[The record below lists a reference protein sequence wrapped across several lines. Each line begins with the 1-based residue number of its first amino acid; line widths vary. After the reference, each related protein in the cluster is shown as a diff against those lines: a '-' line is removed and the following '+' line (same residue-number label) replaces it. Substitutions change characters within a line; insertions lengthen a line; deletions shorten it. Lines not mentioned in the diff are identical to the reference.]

1 MKKRRIMKSSEGKT
15 RKPLSRKQVIIII
28 SAAVAVAAA
37 VAIFAA
43 VKKSSKKK
51 SDGETATARVTRGS
65 ISRVL
70 EGSGTLE
77 AIDQYE
83 VSALVSG
90 DVTADFF
97 EEGDMVSKDQVLYK
111 IDASSIEKNIDKAQ
125 NALSQSKM
133 SYSEAV
139 EAYGDL
145 TVSAPCKGV
154 IKTLYIKNGDD
165 IKTGDRVCDIVD
177 SDTMTLEIKFLSSQA
192 GGIYS
197 GQTANIEMTGG
208 GGSYTGTVKTV
219 SSGSTVNSLG
229 VPVTNVEISVTNPGA
244 ITTGDTATAVVSG
257 TACAEPGTFKY
268 SHEET
273 VTAKASGKVRN
284 LSLIE
289 GDRASAGGTIL
300 TIESSS
306 VSNQVKKSALSVS
319 DAELSLKGLQDDLDQ
334 YSISS
339 PIAGKVIQ
347 KTVKAGDKV
356 ASQQGSTSMA
366 VIADLSALTMTM
378 NIDELDISSVKVG
391 QDVEVTADALE
402 NQVFHGVVNKVSV
415 IGTSQNGVTTYPVE
429 VLLSDVENTDLIP
442 GMNVSATIVL
452 EKKDDVL
459 LIPTTA
465 VTRGNKVKML
475 GSGEEVEIETGID
488 DGTQVEVLSGL
499 SEGDQVEIADVP
511 TKSFENTMMQGMQG
525 GMGGEGGMP
534 GGGGAPSGGGPSGG
548 APSGGGMPGGGR

>member
-1 MKKRRIMKSSEGKT
+1 MKKRRIMKGSEGKT
-15 RKPLSRKQVIIII
+15 RKPLSKKQIIII

-37 VAIFAA
+37 VAVFAV

-139 EAYGDL
+139 EAYSDL

-197 GQTANIEMTGG
+197 GQAANIEMTGG
-208 GGSYTGTVKTV
+208 GGSYMGTVKTV

-244 ITTGDTATAVVSG
+244 ITTGDTATAVVDG

-268 SHEET
+268 YHEET
-273 VTAKASGKVRN
+273 VTAKASGKVRS

-289 GDRASAGGTIL
+289 GDRVSAGRTIL

-465 VTRGNKVKML
+465 VKRGNKVKML

-511 TKSFENTMMQGMQG
+511 TKSVEDTMMQGMQG
-525 GMGGEGGMP
+525 GMGGERGMP
-534 GGGGAPSGGGPSGG
+534 GGDGAPSGGGPSGG
-548 APSGGGMPGGGR
+548 ASSGGSMPGGGR

>member
-1 MKKRRIMKSSEGKT
+1 MEKRRIMKGSEGKT
-15 RKPLSRKQVIIII
+15 RKPLSKKQIIII

-37 VAIFAA
+37 VAVFAV

-97 EEGDMVSKDQVLYK
+97 EEGDMVSKDQLLYK

-197 GQTANIEMTGG
+197 GQAANIEMTGG
-208 GGSYTGTVKTV
+208 GGSYMGTVKTV

-244 ITTGDTATAVVSG
+244 ITTGDTATAVVDG

-268 SHEET
+268 YHEET

-289 GDRASAGGTIL
+289 GDRVSAGRTIL

-465 VTRGNKVKML
+465 VKRGNKVKML

-511 TKSFENTMMQGMQG
+511 TKSVEDTMMQGMQG
-525 GMGGEGGMP
+525 GMGGERGMP
-534 GGGGAPSGGGPSGG
+534 GGDGAPSGGGPSGG
-548 APSGGGMPGGGR
+548 ASSGGGMPGGGR

>member
-1 MKKRRIMKSSEGKT
+1 MKKRRIMKGSEGKT
-15 RKPLSRKQVIIII
+15 RKPLSKKQIIII

-37 VAIFAA
+37 VAVFAV

-139 EAYGDL
+139 EAYSDL

-197 GQTANIEMTGG
+197 GQAANIEMTGG
-208 GGSYTGTVKTV
+208 GGSYMGTVKTV

-244 ITTGDTATAVVSG
+244 ITTGDTATAVVDG

-289 GDRASAGGTIL
+289 GDRVSAGRTIL

-465 VTRGNKVKML
+465 VKRGNKVKML

-511 TKSFENTMMQGMQG
+511 TKSVEDTMMQGMQG
-525 GMGGEGGMP
+525 GMGGERGMP
-534 GGGGAPSGGGPSGG
+534 GGDGAPSEGGPSDG
-548 APSGGGMPGGGR
+548 ASSGGGMPGGGR

>member
-1 MKKRRIMKSSEGKT
+1 MKKRRIMQSSEGKT
-15 RKPLSRKQVIIII
+15 RKPLSKKQIIII

-37 VAIFAA
+37 VAVFAV

-197 GQTANIEMTGG
+197 GQAANIEMTGG
-208 GGSYTGTVKTV
+208 GGSYMGTVKTV

-244 ITTGDTATAVVSG
+244 ITTGDTATAVVGG

-289 GDRASAGGTIL
+289 GDRVSAGRTIL

-465 VTRGNKVKML
+465 VKRGNKVKML

-511 TKSFENTMMQGMQG
+511 TKSVEDTMMHGMQG

>member
-1 MKKRRIMKSSEGKT
+1 MKKRRIMKGSEGKT
-15 RKPLSRKQVIIII
+15 RKPLSKTQIIII

-37 VAIFAA
+37 VAVFAV

-51 SDGETATARVTRGS
+51 SDGETATARVTHGS

-197 GQTANIEMTGG
+197 GQAANIEMTGG
-208 GGSYTGTVKTV
+208 GGSYMGTVKTV

-244 ITTGDTATAVVSG
+244 ITTGDTATAVVGG

-289 GDRASAGGTIL
+289 GDRVSAGRTIL

-465 VTRGNKVKML
+465 VKRGNKVKML

-511 TKSFENTMMQGMQG
+511 TKSVEDTMMQGMQG
-525 GMGGEGGMP
+525 GMGGERGMP
-534 GGGGAPSGGGPSGG
+534 GGDGAPSGGGPSGG
-548 APSGGGMPGGGR
+548 ASSGGGMPGGGR

>member
-1 MKKRRIMKSSEGKT
+1 MKKRRIMKGSEGKT
-15 RKPLSRKQVIIII
+15 RKPLSKKQIIII

-37 VAIFAA
+37 VAVFAV

-197 GQTANIEMTGG
+197 GQEANIEMTGG
-208 GGSYTGTVKTV
+208 GGSYMGTVKTV

-229 VPVTNVEISVTNPGA
+229 VPVANVEISVTNPGA
-244 ITTGDTATAVVSG
+244 ITTGDTATAVVGG

-289 GDRASAGGTIL
+289 GDRVSAGRTIL

-429 VLLSDVENTDLIP
+429 VLLSDVEDTDLIP

-465 VTRGNKVKML
+465 VKRGNKVKML

-511 TKSFENTMMQGMQG
+511 TKSVEDTMMQGMQG
-525 GMGGEGGMP
+525 GMGGERGMP
-534 GGGGAPSGGGPSGG
+534 GGDGAPSGGGPSGG
-548 APSGGGMPGGGR
+548 ASSGGGMPGGGR

>member
-1 MKKRRIMKSSEGKT
+1 MKKRRIMKGSEGKT
-15 RKPLSRKQVIIII
+15 RKPLSKKQIIII

-37 VAIFAA
+37 VAVFAV

-139 EAYGDL
+139 EAYSDL

-197 GQTANIEMTGG
+197 GQAANIEMTGG
-208 GGSYTGTVKTV
+208 GGSYMGTVKTV

-244 ITTGDTATAVVSG
+244 ITTGDTATAVVDG

-289 GDRASAGGTIL
+289 GDRVSAGRTIL

-465 VTRGNKVKML
+465 VKRGNKVKML

-511 TKSFENTMMQGMQG
+511 TKSVEDTMMQGMQG
-525 GMGGEGGMP
+525 GMGGERGMP
-534 GGGGAPSGGGPSGG
+534 GGGPSGG
-548 APSGGGMPGGGR
+548 ASSGGGMPGGGR

>member
-1 MKKRRIMKSSEGKT
+1 MKKRRIMKGSEGKT
-15 RKPLSRKQVIIII
+15 RKPLSKKQIIII

-37 VAIFAA
+37 VAVFAV

-139 EAYGDL
+139 EAYSDL

-197 GQTANIEMTGG
+197 GQAANIEMTGG
-208 GGSYTGTVKTV
+208 GGSYMGTVKTV

-244 ITTGDTATAVVSG
+244 ITTGDTATAVVDG

-268 SHEET
+268 YHEET
-273 VTAKASGKVRN
+273 VTAKASGKVRS

-289 GDRASAGGTIL
+289 GDRVSAGRTIL

-465 VTRGNKVKML
+465 VKRGNKVKML

-511 TKSFENTMMQGMQG
+511 TKSVEDTMMQGMQG
-525 GMGGEGGMP
+525 GMGGERGMP
-534 GGGGAPSGGGPSGG
+534 GGDGAPSGGGPSGG
-548 APSGGGMPGGGR
+548 ASSGGGMPGGGR

>member
-1 MKKRRIMKSSEGKT
+1 MKKRRIMKGSEGKT
-15 RKPLSRKQVIIII
+15 RKPLSKKQIIII

-37 VAIFAA
+37 VAVFAV

-139 EAYGDL
+139 EAYDDL

-197 GQTANIEMTGG
+197 GQAANIEMTGG
-208 GGSYTGTVKTV
+208 GGSYMGTVKTV

-244 ITTGDTATAVVSG
+244 ITTGDTATAVVDG

-268 SHEET
+268 YHEET

-284 LSLIE
+284 LSFIE
-289 GDRASAGGTIL
+289 GDRVSAGRTIL

-465 VTRGNKVKML
+465 VKRGNKVKML

-511 TKSFENTMMQGMQG
+511 TKSVEDTMMQGMQG
-525 GMGGEGGMP
+525 GMGGERGMP
-534 GGGGAPSGGGPSGG
+534 GGDGAPSGGGPSGG
-548 APSGGGMPGGGR
+548 ASSGGGMPGGGR

>member
-1 MKKRRIMKSSEGKT
+1 MKKRRIMKGSEGKT
-15 RKPLSRKQVIIII
+15 RKPLSKKQIIII

-37 VAIFAA
+37 VAVFAA

-197 GQTANIEMTGG
+197 GQAANIEMTGG
-208 GGSYTGTVKTV
+208 GGSYMGTVKTV

-244 ITTGDTATAVVSG
+244 ITTGDTATAVVGG

-289 GDRASAGGTIL
+289 GDRVSAGRTIL

-465 VTRGNKVKML
+465 VKRGNKVKML

-511 TKSFENTMMQGMQG
+511 TKSVEDTMMQGMQG

>member
-1 MKKRRIMKSSEGKT
+1 MKKRRIMKGSEGKT
-15 RKPLSRKQVIIII
+15 RKPLSKKQIIII

-37 VAIFAA
+37 VAVFAV

-197 GQTANIEMTGG
+197 GQAANIEMTGG
-208 GGSYTGTVKTV
+208 GGSYMGTVKTV

-244 ITTGDTATAVVSG
+244 ITTGDTATAVVGG

-289 GDRASAGGTIL
+289 GDRVSAGRTIL

-465 VTRGNKVKML
+465 VKRGNKVKML

-499 SEGDQVEIADVP
+499 SEGDQVEIADIP
-511 TKSFENTMMQGMQG
+511 TKSVEDTMMQGMQG
-525 GMGGEGGMP
+525 GMGGERGMP
-534 GGGGAPSGGGPSGG
+534 GGDGAPSGGGPSGG
-548 APSGGGMPGGGR
+548 ASSGGGMPGGGR

>member
-1 MKKRRIMKSSEGKT
+1 MKKRRIMKGSEGKT
-15 RKPLSRKQVIIII
+15 RKPLSKKQIII

-37 VAIFAA
+37 VAVFAV

-197 GQTANIEMTGG
+197 GQAANIEMTGG
-208 GGSYTGTVKTV
+208 GGSYMGTVKTV

-244 ITTGDTATAVVSG
+244 ITTGDIATAVVDG

-289 GDRASAGGTIL
+289 GDRVSAGRTIL

-429 VLLSDVENTDLIP
+429 VLLSDVEDTDLIP

-465 VTRGNKVKML
+465 VKRGNKVKML

-511 TKSFENTMMQGMQG
+511 TKSVEDTMMQGMQG
-525 GMGGEGGMP
+525 GMGGERGMP
-534 GGGGAPSGGGPSGG
+534 GGDGAPSGGGPSGG
-548 APSGGGMPGGGR
+548 ASSGGGMPGGGR

>member
-1 MKKRRIMKSSEGKT
+1 MKKRRIMKGSEGKT
-15 RKPLSRKQVIIII
+15 RKPLSKKQIIII

-37 VAIFAA
+37 VAVFAV

-139 EAYGDL
+139 EAYDDL

-197 GQTANIEMTGG
+197 GQAANIEMTGG
-208 GGSYTGTVKTV
+208 GGSYMGTVKTV

-244 ITTGDTATAVVSG
+244 ITTGDTATAVVGG

-289 GDRASAGGTIL
+289 GDRVSAGRTIL

-465 VTRGNKVKML
+465 VKRGNKVKML

-511 TKSFENTMMQGMQG
+511 TKSIEDTMMQGMQG
-525 GMGGEGGMP
+525 GMGGERGMP
-534 GGGGAPSGGGPSGG
+534 GGDGAPSGGDPSGG
-548 APSGGGMPGGGR
+548 ASSGGGMPGGGR

>member
-1 MKKRRIMKSSEGKT
+1 MKKRRIMKGSEGKT
-15 RKPLSRKQVIIII
+15 RKPLSKKQIIII

-37 VAIFAA
+37 VAVFAV

-197 GQTANIEMTGG
+197 GQAANIEMTGG
-208 GGSYTGTVKTV
+208 GGSYMGTVKTV

-244 ITTGDTATAVVSG
+244 ITTGDTATAVVDG

-289 GDRASAGGTIL
+289 GDRVSAGRTIL

-465 VTRGNKVKML
+465 VKRGNKVKML

-511 TKSFENTMMQGMQG
+511 TKSVEDTMMQGMQG
-525 GMGGEGGMP
+525 GMGGERGMP
-534 GGGGAPSGGGPSGG
+534 GGDGAPSGGGPSGG
-548 APSGGGMPGGGR
+548 ASSGGGMPGGGR

>member
-1 MKKRRIMKSSEGKT
+1 MKKRRIMKGSEGKT
-15 RKPLSRKQVIIII
+15 RKPLSKKQIIII

-37 VAIFAA
+37 VAVFAV

-125 NALSQSKM
+125 NALSRSKM

-139 EAYGDL
+139 EAYDDL

-197 GQTANIEMTGG
+197 GQAANIEMTGG
-208 GGSYTGTVKTV
+208 GGSYMGTVKTV

-244 ITTGDTATAVVSG
+244 ITTGDTATAVVGG

-289 GDRASAGGTIL
+289 GDRVSAGRTIL

-465 VTRGNKVKML
+465 VKRGNKVKML

-511 TKSFENTMMQGMQG
+511 TKSVEDTMMQGMQG
-525 GMGGEGGMP
+525 GMGGERGMP
-534 GGGGAPSGGGPSGG
+534 GGDGAPSGGGPSGG
-548 APSGGGMPGGGR
+548 ASSGGGMPGGGR

>member
-1 MKKRRIMKSSEGKT
+1 MKKRRIMKGSEGKT
-15 RKPLSRKQVIIII
+15 RKPLSKKQIIII

-37 VAIFAA
+37 VAVFAV

-139 EAYGDL
+139 EAYSDL

-197 GQTANIEMTGG
+197 GQAANIEMTGG
-208 GGSYTGTVKTV
+208 GGSYMGTVKTV

-244 ITTGDTATAVVSG
+244 ITTGDTATAVVDG

-268 SHEET
+268 YHEET

-289 GDRASAGGTIL
+289 GDRVSAGRTIL

-465 VTRGNKVKML
+465 VKRGNKVKML

-499 SEGDQVEIADVP
+499 SEGDQVEIADIP
-511 TKSFENTMMQGMQG
+511 TKSVEDTMMQGMQG
-525 GMGGEGGMP
+525 GMGGERGMP
-534 GGGGAPSGGGPSGG
+534 GGDGAPSGGGPSGG
-548 APSGGGMPGGGR
+548 ASSGGSMPGGGR

>member
-1 MKKRRIMKSSEGKT
+1 MKKRRIMKGSEGKT
-15 RKPLSRKQVIIII
+15 RKPLSKKQIIII

-37 VAIFAA
+37 VAVFAV

-197 GQTANIEMTGG
+197 GQAANIEMTGG
-208 GGSYTGTVKTV
+208 GGSYMGTVKTV

-244 ITTGDTATAVVSG
+244 ITTGDTATAVVGG

-268 SHEET
+268 YHEET
-273 VTAKASGKVRN
+273 VTAKASGKVRS

-289 GDRASAGGTIL
+289 GDRVSAGRTIL

-429 VLLSDVENTDLIP
+429 VLLSDVEDTDLIP

-465 VTRGNKVKML
+465 VKRGNKVKML

-499 SEGDQVEIADVP
+499 SEGDQVEIADIP
-511 TKSFENTMMQGMQG
+511 TKSVEDTMMQGMQG
-525 GMGGEGGMP
+525 GMGGERGMP
-534 GGGGAPSGGGPSGG
+534 GGDGAPSGGGPSGG
-548 APSGGGMPGGGR
+548 ASSGGGMPGGGR

>member
-1 MKKRRIMKSSEGKT
+1 MKKRRIMKGSEGKT
-15 RKPLSRKQVIIII
+15 RKPLSKKQIIII

-37 VAIFAA
+37 VAVFAA

-197 GQTANIEMTGG
+197 GQAANIEMTGG
-208 GGSYTGTVKTV
+208 GGSYMGTVKTV

-244 ITTGDTATAVVSG
+244 ITTGDTATAVVDG

-289 GDRASAGGTIL
+289 GDRVSAGRTIL

-465 VTRGNKVKML
+465 VKRGNKVKML

-511 TKSFENTMMQGMQG
+511 TKSVEDTMMQGMQG

>member
-1 MKKRRIMKSSEGKT
+1 MKKRRIMKGSEGKT
-15 RKPLSRKQVIIII
+15 RKPLSKKQIII

-37 VAIFAA
+37 VAVFAV

-97 EEGDMVSKDQVLYK
+97 EEGDMVLKDQVLYK

-197 GQTANIEMTGG
+197 GQAADIEMTGG
-208 GGSYTGTVKTV
+208 GGSYMGTVKTV

-244 ITTGDTATAVVSG
+244 ITTGDTATAVVDG

-268 SHEET
+268 YHEET

-289 GDRASAGGTIL
+289 GDRVSAGRTIL

-459 LIPTTA
+459 IIPTTA
-465 VTRGNKVKML
+465 VKRGNKVKML

-511 TKSFENTMMQGMQG
+511 TKSVEDTMMQGMQG
-525 GMGGEGGMP
+525 GMGGERGMP
-534 GGGGAPSGGGPSGG
+534 GGDGAPSGGGPSGG
-548 APSGGGMPGGGR
+548 ASSGGGMPGGGR

>member
-1 MKKRRIMKSSEGKT
+1 MKKRRIMKGSEGKT
-15 RKPLSRKQVIIII
+15 RKPLSKKQIIII

-37 VAIFAA
+37 VAVFAV

-70 EGSGTLE
+70 DGSGTLE

-197 GQTANIEMTGG
+197 GQAANIEMTGG
-208 GGSYTGTVKTV
+208 GGSYMGTVKTV

-244 ITTGDTATAVVSG
+244 ITTGDTATAVVDG

-289 GDRASAGGTIL
+289 GDRVSAGRTIL

-429 VLLSDVENTDLIP
+429 VLLSDVEDTDLIP

-465 VTRGNKVKML
+465 VKRGNKVKML

-499 SEGDQVEIADVP
+499 SEGDQVEIADIP
-511 TKSFENTMMQGMQG
+511 TKSVEDTMMQGMQG
-525 GMGGEGGMP
+525 GMGGERGMP
-534 GGGGAPSGGGPSGG
+534 GGDGAPSGGGSSGG
-548 APSGGGMPGGGR
+548 ASSGGGMPGGGR

>member
-1 MKKRRIMKSSEGKT
+1 MKKRRIMKGSEGKT
-15 RKPLSRKQVIIII
+15 RKPLSKKQIIII

-37 VAIFAA
+37 VAVFAV

-97 EEGDMVSKDQVLYK
+97 EEGDMVSKDQLLYK

-139 EAYGDL
+139 EAYDDL

-197 GQTANIEMTGG
+197 GQAANIEMTGG
-208 GGSYTGTVKTV
+208 GGSYMGTVKTV

-244 ITTGDTATAVVSG
+244 ITTGDTATAVVDG

-289 GDRASAGGTIL
+289 GDRVSAGRTIL

-366 VIADLSALTMTM
+366 IIADLSALTMTM

-402 NQVFHGVVNKVSV
+402 NHVFHGVVNKVSV

-465 VTRGNKVKML
+465 VKRGNKVKML

-511 TKSFENTMMQGMQG
+511 TKSIEDTMMQGMQG
-525 GMGGEGGMP
+525 GMGGERGMP
-534 GGGGAPSGGGPSGG
+534 GGDGAPSGGGPSGG
-548 APSGGGMPGGGR
+548 ASSGGGMPGGGR

>member
-1 MKKRRIMKSSEGKT
+1 MKKRRIMKGSEGKT
-15 RKPLSRKQVIIII
+15 RKPLSKKQIIII
-28 SAAVAVAAA
+28 SAAVAVAVA
-37 VAIFAA
+37 VAVFAV

-139 EAYGDL
+139 EAYSDL

-197 GQTANIEMTGG
+197 GQAANIEMTGG
-208 GGSYTGTVKTV
+208 GGSYMGTVKTV

-244 ITTGDTATAVVSG
+244 ITTGDTATAVVGG

-284 LSLIE
+284 LSFIE
-289 GDRASAGGTIL
+289 GDKVSAGRTIL

-465 VTRGNKVKML
+465 VKRGNKVKML

-499 SEGDQVEIADVP
+499 SEGDQVEIADIP
-511 TKSFENTMMQGMQG
+511 TKSVEDTMMQGMQG
-525 GMGGEGGMP
+525 GMGGERGMP
-534 GGGGAPSGGGPSGG
+534 GGDGAPSGGGPSGG
-548 APSGGGMPGGGR
+548 ASSGGSMPGGGR

>member
-1 MKKRRIMKSSEGKT
+1 MKKRRIMKGSESKT
-15 RKPLSRKQVIIII
+15 RKPLSKKQIIII

-37 VAIFAA
+37 VAVFAV

-139 EAYGDL
+139 EAYDDL

-197 GQTANIEMTGG
+197 GQAANIEMTGG
-208 GGSYTGTVKTV
+208 GGSYMGTVKTV

-244 ITTGDTATAVVSG
+244 ITTGDTATAVVGG

-273 VTAKASGKVRN
+273 VMAKASGKVRN

-289 GDRASAGGTIL
+289 GDRVSAGRTIL

-465 VTRGNKVKML
+465 VKRGNKVKML

-511 TKSFENTMMQGMQG
+511 TKSVEDTMMQGMQG
-525 GMGGEGGMP
+525 GMGGERGMP
-534 GGGGAPSGGGPSGG
+534 GGDGAPSGGGPSGG
-548 APSGGGMPGGGR
+548 ASSGGGMPGGGR

>member
-1 MKKRRIMKSSEGKT
+1 MKKRRIMKGSEGKT
-15 RKPLSRKQVIIII
+15 RKPLSKKQIIII

-37 VAIFAA
+37 VAVFAV

-139 EAYGDL
+139 EAYDDL

-197 GQTANIEMTGG
+197 GQAANIEMTGG
-208 GGSYTGTVKTV
+208 GGSYMGTVKTV

-244 ITTGDTATAVVSG
+244 ITTGDTATAVVGG

-289 GDRASAGGTIL
+289 GDRVSAGRTIL

-465 VTRGNKVKML
+465 VKRGNKVKML

-511 TKSFENTMMQGMQG
+511 TKSIEDTMMQGMQG
-525 GMGGEGGMP
+525 GMGGERGMP
-534 GGGGAPSGGGPSGG
+534 GGDGAPSGGGPSGG
-548 APSGGGMPGGGR
+548 ASSGGGMPGGGR

>member
-1 MKKRRIMKSSEGKT
+1 MKKRRIMKGSEGKT
-15 RKPLSRKQVIIII
+15 RKPLSKKQIIII

-37 VAIFAA
+37 VAVFAV

-197 GQTANIEMTGG
+197 GQAANIEMTGG
-208 GGSYTGTVKTV
+208 GGSYMGTVKTV

-244 ITTGDTATAVVSG
+244 ITTGDTATAVVDG

-268 SHEET
+268 YHEET

-289 GDRASAGGTIL
+289 GDRVSAGRTIL

-429 VLLSDVENTDLIP
+429 VLLSDVEDTDLIP

-465 VTRGNKVKML
+465 VKRGNKVKML

-511 TKSFENTMMQGMQG
+511 TKSVEDTMMQGMQG
-525 GMGGEGGMP
+525 GMGGERGMP
-534 GGGGAPSGGGPSGG
+534 GGDGTPSGGGPSGG
-548 APSGGGMPGGGR
+548 ASSGGGMPGGGR

>member
-1 MKKRRIMKSSEGKT
+1 MKKRRIMKGSEGKT
-15 RKPLSRKQVIIII
+15 RKPLSKKQIIII

-37 VAIFAA
+37 VAVFAV

-197 GQTANIEMTGG
+197 GQAANIEMTGG
-208 GGSYTGTVKTV
+208 GGSYMGTVKTV

-244 ITTGDTATAVVSG
+244 ITTGDTATAVVDG

-268 SHEET
+268 YYEET
-273 VTAKASGKVRN
+273 VTAKASGKVRS

-289 GDRASAGGTIL
+289 GDRVSAGRTIL

-465 VTRGNKVKML
+465 VKRGNKVKML

-499 SEGDQVEIADVP
+499 SEGDQVEIADIP
-511 TKSFENTMMQGMQG
+511 TKSVEDTMMQGMQG
-525 GMGGEGGMP
+525 GMGGERGMP
-534 GGGGAPSGGGPSGG
+534 GGDGAPSGGGPSGG
-548 APSGGGMPGGGR
+548 ASSGGGMPGGGR

>member
-1 MKKRRIMKSSEGKT
+1 MKKRRIMKGSEGKT
-15 RKPLSRKQVIIII
+15 RKPLSKTQIIII

-37 VAIFAA
+37 VAVFAV

-111 IDASSIEKNIDKAQ
+111 IDASFIEKNIDKAQ

-197 GQTANIEMTGG
+197 GQAANIEMTGG
-208 GGSYTGTVKTV
+208 GGSYMGTVKTV

-244 ITTGDTATAVVSG
+244 ITTGDTATAVVDG

-268 SHEET
+268 YHEET

-289 GDRASAGGTIL
+289 GDRVSAGRTIL

-465 VTRGNKVKML
+465 VKRGNKVKML

-511 TKSFENTMMQGMQG
+511 TKSVEDTMMQGMQG
-525 GMGGEGGMP
+525 GMGGERGMP
-534 GGGGAPSGGGPSGG
+534 GGDGAPSEGGPSDG
-548 APSGGGMPGGGR
+548 ASSGGGMPGGGR

>member
-1 MKKRRIMKSSEGKT
+1 MKKRRIMQSSEGKT
-15 RKPLSRKQVIIII
+15 RKPLSKKQIIII
-28 SAAVAVAAA
+28 STAVAVAAA
-37 VAIFAA
+37 VAVFAV

-139 EAYGDL
+139 EVYGDL

-197 GQTANIEMTGG
+197 GQAANIEMTGG
-208 GGSYTGTVKTV
+208 GGSYMGTVKTV

-244 ITTGDTATAVVSG
+244 ITTGDTATAVVGG

-289 GDRASAGGTIL
+289 GDRVSAGRTIL

-465 VTRGNKVKML
+465 VKRGNKVKML

-511 TKSFENTMMQGMQG
+511 TKSVEDTMMQGMQG

>member
-1 MKKRRIMKSSEGKT
+1 MKKRRIMKGSEGKT
-15 RKPLSRKQVIIII
+15 RKPLSKTQIIII

-37 VAIFAA
+37 VAVFAV

-165 IKTGDRVCDIVD
+165 IETGDRVCDIVD

-197 GQTANIEMTGG
+197 GQAANIEMTGG
-208 GGSYTGTVKTV
+208 GGSYMGTVKTV

-244 ITTGDTATAVVSG
+244 ITTGDTATAVVDG

-268 SHEET
+268 YHEET

-289 GDRASAGGTIL
+289 GDRVSAGRTIL

-465 VTRGNKVKML
+465 VKRGNKVKML

-511 TKSFENTMMQGMQG
+511 TKSVEDTMMQGMQG
-525 GMGGEGGMP
+525 GMGGERGMP
-534 GGGGAPSGGGPSGG
+534 GGDGAPSGDGPSGG
-548 APSGGGMPGGGR
+548 ASSGGGMPGGGR

>member
-1 MKKRRIMKSSEGKT
+1 MKKRRIMKGSEGKT
-15 RKPLSRKQVIIII
+15 RKPLSKKQIIII

-37 VAIFAA
+37 VAVFAV

-139 EAYGDL
+139 EAYSDL

-197 GQTANIEMTGG
+197 GQAANIEMTGG
-208 GGSYTGTVKTV
+208 GGSYMGTVKTV

-244 ITTGDTATAVVSG
+244 ITTGDTATAVVDG

-289 GDRASAGGTIL
+289 GDRVSAGRTIL

-429 VLLSDVENTDLIP
+429 VILSDVENTDLIP

-465 VTRGNKVKML
+465 VKRGNKVKML

-511 TKSFENTMMQGMQG
+511 TKSVEDTMMQGMQG
-525 GMGGEGGMP
+525 GMGGERGMP
-534 GGGGAPSGGGPSGG
+534 GGDGAPSGGDPSGG
-548 APSGGGMPGGGR
+548 ASSGGGMPGGGR

>member
-1 MKKRRIMKSSEGKT
+1 MKKRRIMKGSEGKT
-15 RKPLSRKQVIIII
+15 RKPLSKKQIIII

-37 VAIFAA
+37 VAVFAV

-177 SDTMTLEIKFLSSQA
+177 SDTMILEIKFLSSQA

-197 GQTANIEMTGG
+197 GQAANIEMTGG
-208 GGSYTGTVKTV
+208 GGSYMGTVKTV

-244 ITTGDTATAVVSG
+244 ITTGDTATAVVDG

-268 SHEET
+268 YHEET

-289 GDRASAGGTIL
+289 GDRVSAGRTIL

-465 VTRGNKVKML
+465 VKRGNKVKML

-499 SEGDQVEIADVP
+499 SEGDQVEIADIP
-511 TKSFENTMMQGMQG
+511 TKSVEDTMMQGMQG
-525 GMGGEGGMP
+525 GMGGERGMP
-534 GGGGAPSGGGPSGG
+534 GGDGAPSGGG
-548 APSGGGMPGGGR
+548 R

>member
-1 MKKRRIMKSSEGKT
+1 MKKRRIIKSSEGKT
-15 RKPLSRKQVIIII
+15 RKPLSKKQIIII

-37 VAIFAA
+37 VAVFAV

-197 GQTANIEMTGG
+197 GQAANIEMTGG
-208 GGSYTGTVKTV
+208 GGSYMGTVKTV

-244 ITTGDTATAVVSG
+244 ITTGDTATAVVGG

-289 GDRASAGGTIL
+289 GDRVSAGRTIL

-465 VTRGNKVKML
+465 VKRGNKVKML

-511 TKSFENTMMQGMQG
+511 TKSIEDTMMQGMQG
-525 GMGGEGGMP
+525 GMGGERGMP
-534 GGGGAPSGGGPSGG
+534 GDDGAPSGGGPSGG
-548 APSGGGMPGGGR
+548 ASSGGGMPGGGR

>member
-1 MKKRRIMKSSEGKT
+1 MKKRRIMKGSEGKT
-15 RKPLSRKQVIIII
+15 RKPLSKTQIIII

-37 VAIFAA
+37 VAVFAV

-125 NALSQSKM
+125 NALSRSKM

-197 GQTANIEMTGG
+197 GQAANIEMTGG
-208 GGSYTGTVKTV
+208 GGSYMGTVKTV

-244 ITTGDTATAVVSG
+244 ITTGDTATAVVGG

-289 GDRASAGGTIL
+289 GDRVSAGRTIL

-465 VTRGNKVKML
+465 VKRGNKVKML

-511 TKSFENTMMQGMQG
+511 TKSVEDTMMQGMQG
-525 GMGGEGGMP
+525 GMGGERGMP
-534 GGGGAPSGGGPSGG
+534 GGDGAPSGGGPSGG
-548 APSGGGMPGGGR
+548 ASSGGGMPGGGR

>member
-1 MKKRRIMKSSEGKT
+1 MKKRRIMKGSEGKT
-15 RKPLSRKQVIIII
+15 RKPLSKKQIIII

-37 VAIFAA
+37 VAVFAA

-165 IKTGDRVCDIVD
+165 IKTGDRVGDIVD

-197 GQTANIEMTGG
+197 GQAANIEMTGG
-208 GGSYTGTVKTV
+208 GGSYMGTVKTV

-244 ITTGDTATAVVSG
+244 ITTGDTATAVVGG

-268 SHEET
+268 YHEET

-289 GDRASAGGTIL
+289 GDRVSAGRTIL

-465 VTRGNKVKML
+465 VKRGNKVKML

-511 TKSFENTMMQGMQG
+511 TKSIEDTMMQGMQG
-525 GMGGEGGMP
+525 GMGGERGMP
-534 GGGGAPSGGGPSGG
+534 GGDGAPSEGGPSDG
-548 APSGGGMPGGGR
+548 ASSGGGMPGGGR

>member
-1 MKKRRIMKSSEGKT
+1 MKKRRIMKGSEGKT
-15 RKPLSRKQVIIII
+15 RKPLSKKQIIII

-37 VAIFAA
+37 VAVFAV

-90 DVTADFF
+90 DVTADYF

-139 EAYGDL
+139 EAYSDL

-177 SDTMTLEIKFLSSQA
+177 SDTMTLEIIFLSSQA

-197 GQTANIEMTGG
+197 GQAANIEMTGG
-208 GGSYTGTVKTV
+208 GGSYMGTVKTV

-244 ITTGDTATAVVSG
+244 ITTGDTATAVVDG

-289 GDRASAGGTIL
+289 GDRVSAGRTIL

-465 VTRGNKVKML
+465 VKRGNKVKML

-511 TKSFENTMMQGMQG
+511 TKSVEDTMMQGMQG
-525 GMGGEGGMP
+525 GMGGERGMP
-534 GGGGAPSGGGPSGG
+534 GGDGAPSGGGPSGG
-548 APSGGGMPGGGR
+548 ASSGGGMPGGGR

>member
-1 MKKRRIMKSSEGKT
+1 MKKRRIMKGSEGKT
-15 RKPLSRKQVIIII
+15 RKPLSKKQIIII

-37 VAIFAA
+37 VAVFAV

-197 GQTANIEMTGG
+197 GQAANIEMTGG
-208 GGSYTGTVKTV
+208 GGSYMGTVKTV

-244 ITTGDTATAVVSG
+244 ITTGDTATAVVDG

-289 GDRASAGGTIL
+289 GDRVSAGRTIL

-465 VTRGNKVKML
+465 VKRGNKVKML

-511 TKSFENTMMQGMQG
+511 TKSVEDTMMQGMQG
-525 GMGGEGGMP
+525 GMGGERGMP
-534 GGGGAPSGGGPSGG
+534 GGDGASSGGGPSGG
-548 APSGGGMPGGGR
+548 ASSGGGMPGGGR

>member
-1 MKKRRIMKSSEGKT
+1 MKKRRIMKGSEGKT
-15 RKPLSRKQVIIII
+15 RKPLSKKQIIII

-37 VAIFAA
+37 VAVFAV

-197 GQTANIEMTGG
+197 GQAANIEMTGG
-208 GGSYTGTVKTV
+208 GGSYMGTVKTV

-244 ITTGDTATAVVSG
+244 ITTGDTATAVVDG

-284 LSLIE
+284 LSFIE
-289 GDRASAGGTIL
+289 GDRVSAGRTIL

-465 VTRGNKVKML
+465 VKRGNKVKML

-511 TKSFENTMMQGMQG
+511 TKSVEDTMMQGMQG
-525 GMGGEGGMP
+525 GMGGERGMP
-534 GGGGAPSGGGPSGG
+534 GGDGAPSGGGPSGG
-548 APSGGGMPGGGR
+548 ASSGGGMPGGGR

>member
-1 MKKRRIMKSSEGKT
+1 MKKRRIMKGSEGKT
-15 RKPLSRKQVIIII
+15 RKPLSKKQIIII

-37 VAIFAA
+37 VAVFAV

-197 GQTANIEMTGG
+197 GQAANIEMTGG
-208 GGSYTGTVKTV
+208 GGSYMGTVKTV

-244 ITTGDTATAVVSG
+244 ITTGDTATAVVGG

-289 GDRASAGGTIL
+289 GDRVSAGRTIL

-465 VTRGNKVKML
+465 VKRGNKVKML

-511 TKSFENTMMQGMQG
+511 TKSVEDTMMQGMQG
-525 GMGGEGGMP
+525 GMGGERGMP
-534 GGGGAPSGGGPSGG
+534 GGDGAPSGGGPSGG
-548 APSGGGMPGGGR
+548 ASSGGGMPGGGR